1 MNKTQ
6 LLPLLISISASS
18 TLFAAGAPVGTIFPE
33 GSPVDPLGANA
44 NFQELA
50 DRVDDLDT
58 SLTLDI
64 ESAFT
69 QLDQDIIDL
78 SSLLDSYSSALTTEF
93 YQLQDD
99 VLSESARIDA
109 EVTRLNGQ
117 ISENEERD
125 NSNLQSL
132 NNRITDAAPTVK
144 YTPNENLATRTF
156 VDLNPESAGECDV
169 RNDSFNFDTSEKT
182 YVQDVTVNNSNDSL
196 SCADVTYYWDY
207 SDGIASSF
215 LISHTSSADIAIT
228 LSQPW
233 QVVKGTTR
241 IGESWGTYSARTFS
255 VDGNGSYPLSS
266 EYHRMTLLGIEDI
279 AVPAGSFSDCLVIE
293 DQIRRDNTVD
303 TRLYYFCEAPGV
315 VRIVGLDTGRDW
327 QLQSFTEN

>member
-1 MNKTQ
+1 MNKKQSVILFT
-6 LLPLLISISASS
+6 SMVVSS
-18 TLFAAGAPVGTIFPE
+18 SLFAAGAPVGNIFPE
-33 GSPVDPLGANA
+33 GASVDPSGANQ

-50 DRVDDLDT
+50 DRIDDLDT
-58 SLTLDI
+58 SLSLDI
-64 ESAFT
+64 ESTFT

-78 SSLLDSYSSALTTEF
+78 NGLLDSQSGSLTTEF

-99 VLSESARIDA
+99 LLNESARINA
-109 EVTRLNGQ
+109 EVSRLNGQ
-117 ISENEERD
+117 ISENEAQD
-125 NSNLQSL
+125 STNFQILST
-132 NNRITDAAPTVK
+132 RIDGAAPTVD
-144 YTPNENLATRTF
+144 YRPNENLATRTF
-156 VDLNPESAGECDV
+156 IDVNPEISGECDI
-169 RNDSFNFDTSEKT
+169 RNDSFNFDTAEKT
-182 YVQDVTVNNSNDSL
+182 YAQDVTVNNANDNA

-215 LISHTSSADIAIT
+215 LVSHTDSADISIS

-241 IGESWGTYSARTFS
+241 IGESWGAYSERNFS
-255 VDGNGSYPLSS
+255 VDGNGNYALSA
-266 EYHRMTLLGIEDI
+266 EYHRMTLLGLEDI
-279 AVPAGSFSDCLVIE
+279 TVPAGSFADCLVIE
-293 DQIRRDNTVD
+293 DQIRRDGTVD